1 MSAMGTLPAS
11 LGPVTELVG
20 REPEAAMLRERLRDP
35 LVRLVT
41 VTGRAGVGK
50 SRLAMEVV
58 REIGREFGRVEVLDA
73 GAPDTPSALTA
84 VTGPTGP
91 AEPCSPSA
99 QGGETGRFLLLLDG
113 CDHEARAG
121 AAAALEALSGDP
133 RVVVLATAVEPLGV
147 YGELLLPLAPLP
159 VPGPLR
165 GPAGGAAAAA
175 DPQELR
181 DVASVE
187 LFVRRARTA
196 DPAFALTLENAGAV
210 AEICTL
216 LDGLP
221 LAVELAA
228 RRLRLLPPHLLPV
241 RLRDRTTVLSGG
253 PANAPERHRSLAALA
268 EWSCRGLDAPARALL
283 ARLAVYEPGFGL
295 SAAGLSA
302 EPAVD
307 TLMDRGLLVVVGE
320 EQGELRLAVSEPVRS
335 HAREA
340 LAQAG
345 GEDAARDAHA
355 ERYRTLVGSAQ
366 AGLGGTGQ
374 DHLLRELAAEGANV
388 TAALRRLRER
398 GDGEAAAALVLGCR
412 LPWLAQGRLREG
424 LQWCDE
430 SDGAGGAAGTGG
442 AGGAGGAVLPEA
454 VRARLADMSGV
465 FALALGDPQ
474 EAVRRHRRALA
485 LGKGVGDRRQ
495 NALVSAHL
503 GAALLEAGDPP
514 GARAVLVTA
523 LSALESMG
531 VTGGAAGAAA
541 SLAGVLRAEGDRRRA
556 QELLDRAVEALRRTR
571 DGRGLAGALR
581 TEAALALDGD
591 EPARADRALRESL
604 RLYGDVGE
612 RTELPGLLEEFSLLL
627 MRTAPAQRPRTV
639 RLLAAADTLRAET
652 GAAVADEWRSAAER
666 ARTDLG
672 ARLDWTDFAVAWAEG
687 VRMTAAQAVAE
698 ALAAPA
704 PARRPTSGPA
714 PEDQSLTPRQVQV
727 ALLVSEGMTNRQIAA
742 RLDISEWTVVN
753 HVRQVMRRLG
763 CSSRVQVA
771 GAVGRWT

>member
-20 REPEAAMLRERLRDP
+20 RELEAAMLRERLRDP

-58 REIGREFGRVEVLDA
+58 REIGGEFGRVEVLDA

-91 AEPCSPSA
+91 AEPCWPSA

-187 LFVRRARTA
+187 LFVRRARAA

-345 GEDAARDAHA
+345 GEGAARDAHA

-398 GDGEAAAALVLGCR
+398 GDGEAAASLVLGCR

>member
-20 REPEAAMLRERLRDP
+20 RELEAAMLRERLRDP

-58 REIGREFGRVEVLDA
+58 REIGGEFGRVEVLDA

-84 VTGPTGP
+84 VLGPTGP

-187 LFVRRARTA
+187 LFVRRARAA

-430 SDGAGGAAGTGG
+430 SDGAGGA
-442 AGGAGGAVLPEA
+442 GGAVLPEA

-639 RLLAAADTLRAET
+639 RLLAAADTLRTET

>member
-1 MSAMGTLPAS
+1 MSVMGTLPAS

-20 REPEAAMLRERLRDP
+20 RELEAAMLRERLRDP

-50 SRLAMEVV
+50 SRLALEVV
-58 REIGREFGRVEVLDA
+58 REIGGEFGRVEVLDA

-84 VTGPTGP
+84 VTGLT
-91 AEPCSPSA
+91 EPCSPSA
-99 QGGETGRFLLLLDG
+99 QGGEPGRFLLLLDG

-159 VPGPLR
+159 VPGPVR

-175 DPQELR
+175 DPQELQE
-181 DVASVE
+181 VASVA
-187 LFVRRARTA
+187 LFVRRARAA

-335 HAREA
+335 HAREV

-355 ERYRTLVGSAQ
+355 ERYWTLVDSAR

-398 GDGEAAAALVLGCR
+398 GDCEAAAALVLGCR
-412 LPWLAQGRLREG
+412 LPWLVQGRLREG
-424 LQWCDE
+424 LEWCDE
-430 SDGAGGAAGTGG
+430 SDG

-465 FALALGDPQ
+465 FALSLGDPQ

-531 VTGGAAGAAA
+531 VTGGAAGAAV

-666 ARTDLG
+666 ARTDLS
-672 ARLDWTDFAVAWAEG
+672 ARLDWTDFGVAWAEG
-687 VRMTAAQAVAE
+687 VRMTAPQAVAE

>member
-20 REPEAAMLRERLRDP
+20 RELEAAMLRERLRDP

-58 REIGREFGRVEVLDA
+58 REIGGEFGRVEVLDA

-84 VTGPTGP
+84 VLGPTGP

-187 LFVRRARTA
+187 LFVRRARAA

-388 TAALRRLRER
+388 TVALRRLRER

-430 SDGAGGAAGTGG
+430 SDG